1 MKKFFLIIILLFV
14 ILITGCSKAPT
25 KVLMIFS
32 YHQECPWVI
41 EQTLGVEDVFTDKD
55 FFIEKF
61 YLDTKRQTS
70 QEWKTQVSKEAM
82 KKIESMKPDVV
93 MLFDDNACEL
103 VGKEYIGKDIPFVF
117 CGMNGNPEDYGFPA
131 ENITG
136 VVERIHIQESIN
148 LLKEI
153 VPDAKKMVLIS
164 DDGTTSKKVFRRI
177 NESENKNEFFELFK
191 TNDFNQ
197 WKEKIEEYQESADA
211 LGLLM
216 YQTLKAEGQEESIPA
231 KEVIDWTLNNSTLPD
246 FAFFSSAVE
255 GGVLCGVTHS
265 GYEQG
270 KAASEIVLKI
280 LNGERITDIPVSIP
294 EKAEYKINDNRA
306 AQLNI
311 TIPDDLLDKFG
322 E

>member
-1 MKKFFLIIILLFV
+1 MKKFFPIIFLSFLILV
-14 ILITGCSKAPT
+14 TGCSKAPT
-25 KVLMIFS
+25 KVLLVFS
-32 YHQECPWVI
+32 YHQESPWVI
-41 EQTLGVEDVFTDKD
+41 NQTSGVEDVFTDKG

-61 YLDTKRQTS
+61 YMDTKRHTS
-70 QEWKTQVSKEAM
+70 QEWETRVSKEAM

-136 VVERIHIQESIN
+136 VVERFHIQESIN
-148 LLKEI
+148 LLKKI

-164 DDGTTSKKVFRRI
+164 DDGTTSKKFFSRI
-177 NESENKNEFFELFK
+177 NESENKNGFFELFK
-191 TNDFNQ
+191 TNDFDQ

-211 LGLLM
+211 LGLFL

-246 FAFFSSAVE
+246 FAFFDSVVE
-255 GGVLCGVTHS
+255 DGVLCGVTLS
-265 GYEQG
+265 GYEQA

-280 LNGERITDIPVSIP
+280 LNGERITDIPVSKP
-294 EKAEYKINDNRA
+294 EKVEYKINDKRA